1 MTMICTPEY
10 LDRAAK
16 ENPDMTFLEYI
27 AMLQVRRITE
37 EQEEMTLEDVK
48 EKISLLTE
56 DVKEFTKMEQDYQD
70 LVYDMT
76 HQ

>member
-16 ENPDMTFLEYI
+16 ENPDMTFIEYI
-27 AMLQVRRITE
+27 AMLQVRRITR
-37 EQEEMTLEDVK
+37 EQEEMTLE
-48 EKISLLTE
+48 EAR
-56 DVKEFTKMEQDYQD
+56 EFAQMERDRID
-70 LVYDMT
+70 LEYDMM

>member
-27 AMLQVRRITE
+27 AMLQARRITE
-37 EQEEMTLEDVK
+37 EEMTLEDA
-48 EKISLLTE
+48 
-56 DVKEFTKMEQDYQD
+56 KEFAQMEQDYQD

>member
-1 MTMICTPEY
+1 MTMICTTEY

-27 AMLQVRRITE
+27 AMLQVRRLTE
-37 EQEEMTLEDVK
+37 EQEEMTLEDA
-48 EKISLLTE
+48 
-56 DVKEFTKMEQDYQD
+56 KEFAQIEQDYQD

>member
-16 ENPDMTFLEYI
+16 ENPDMTFLEYM

-37 EQEEMTLEDVK
+37 AQEEMTLEDVK
-48 EKISLLTE
+48 E
-56 DVKEFTKMEQDYQD
+56 FAQMEQDYRD

>member
-1 MTMICTPEY
+1 MTMICTTEY

-27 AMLQVRRITE
+27 AMLQTGRLTE
-37 EQEEMTLEDVK
+37 EQEEMTLE
-48 EKISLLTE
+48 EAR
-56 DVKEFTKMEQDYQD
+56 EFAQMERDRID
-70 LVYDMT
+70 LEYDMT

>member
-27 AMLQVRRITE
+27 TMLQVKKAVNSIKKGE
-37 EQEEMTLEDVK
+37 
-48 EKISLLTE
+48 
-56 DVKEFTKMEQDYQD
+56 
-70 LVYDMT
+70 
-76 HQ
+76 

>member
-16 ENPDMTFLEYI
+16 ENPDMTFLEYM

-37 EQEEMTLEDVK
+37 AQEEMTLEDVK
-48 EKISLLTE
+48 
-56 DVKEFTKMEQDYQD
+56 VFAQMEQDYRD